1 MVSNG
6 GSVDMLF
13 EIMQLQKTVGG
24 ERCEESW
31 LAHGSR
37 KSESLDATWHH
48 SVYIDSNTLRS
59 TSTCRS
65 ITLEHERDAAK
76 ALKC

>member
-37 KSESLDATWHH
+37 KSIHLTPRGTTPF
-48 SVYIDSNTLRS
+48 I
-59 TSTCRS
+59 
-65 ITLEHERDAAK
+65 
-76 ALKC
+76 

>member
-48 SVYIDSNTLRS
+48 SVRS
-59 TSTCRS
+59 GSGSGFSPVTSGPSMGAYT
-65 ITLEHERDAAK
+65 
-76 ALKC
+76 

>member
-31 LAHGSR
+31 LAHARENRSHLTPRGTTPYR
-37 KSESLDATWHH
+37 LKH
-48 SVYIDSNTLRS
+48 TLRS